1 MQPYIVLV
9 IILRL
14 IHGLKVFDKIF
25 VISGG
30 GPMRASETLNL
41 MVLLLRQRGALEDG
55 GDGRQGDFLLLVN
68 GVWDLARIW
77 SGSCIINLDSMRIAE
92 SSQVGQINIIPTG
105 ECVHAGK

>member
-1 MQPYIVLV
+1 MLDKASPIQIFTRITLPLLQPYIVLV

-41 MVLLLRQRGALEDG
+41 MLLLLRQRGALEDG
-55 GDGRQGDFLLLVN
+55 VVGRQDDFLLLVI
-68 GVWDLARIW
+68 GVWDLARI
-77 SGSCIINLDSMRIAE
+77 
-92 SSQVGQINIIPTG
+92 
-105 ECVHAGK
+105 